1 MQHIIQSELHKTLD
15 MTKLKHL
22 LPRYCRV
29 ARYDEL
35 LKVKT
40 LEQAMRGSSVLVLLF
55 NVHDR
60 KKRILNQPGHFFCIS
75 TKSKSDGVV
84 VFSSTGMSPSH
95 EIFLTQSD
103 PGLLKRILPK
113 NYIFNDIAL
122 QKGDSSNTCW
132 RWIIVFA
139 HLAQIGLKKFQKLF
153 AEPNL
158 HINNSDELITLL
170 TYILLA

>member
-1 MQHIIQSELHKTLD
+1 MQQIIKSEIYKTLD
-15 MTKLKHL
+15 LTKLKHL
-22 LPRYCRV
+22 LPRYCKV

-35 LKVKT
+35 LKVNSLK
-40 LEQAMRGSSVLVLLF
+40 QAMGGSSVLVLLF

-60 KKRILNQPGHFFCIS
+60 RHRILNQPGHFFCIS
-75 TKSKSDGVV
+75 TKSKKDGVV
-84 VFSSTGMSPSH
+84 VFSSTGMSPDH

-113 NYIFNDIAL
+113 NYIFNDVAL

-139 HLAQIGLKKFQKLF
+139 HLAQIGLKQLQKIF
-153 AEPNL
+153 SRPNM
-158 HINNSDELITLL
+158 HVNDSDEMVTLL